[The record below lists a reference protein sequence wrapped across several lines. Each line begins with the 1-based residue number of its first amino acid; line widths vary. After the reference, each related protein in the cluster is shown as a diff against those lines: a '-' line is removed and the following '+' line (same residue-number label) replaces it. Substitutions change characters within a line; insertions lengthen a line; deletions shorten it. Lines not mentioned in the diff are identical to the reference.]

1 MEQKKQ
7 SLVFCVKI
15 LIKHRIQFSKF
26 LIEYGKNILLGK
38 KEENYGVHANLET
51 EACIINAAK
60 TNIKKYI
67 HK

>member
-7 SLVFCVKI
+7 SLVFCVKV
-15 LIKHRIQFSKF
+15 LIKHRFQFSKF

-38 KEENYGVHANLET
+38 KEENYGIHANLET

-60 TNIKKYI
+60 TNIKKYF

>member
-7 SLVFCVKI
+7 SLVFCVTV

-26 LIEYGKNILLGK
+26 LMEYGKNILLGK

-60 TNIKKYI
+60 TNIKKYF